1 MNTFLPLTGLYGMP
15 LRRPTDRPTH
25 FSSSDA
31 RLLKGI
37 AIGIGSSFLIGLLL
51 MLLVAFLG

>member
-1 MNTFLPLTGLYGMP
+1 MP
-15 LRRPTDRPTH
+15 VRRPSDRPTH
-25 FSSSDA
+25 FSASDA

-37 AIGIGSSFLIGLLL
+37 AIGIGCSFLVGLLL